1 MAHDDEHLSKF
12 EELLEAAVDLE
23 AVPEDYLICA
33 TYDPRLQVGLG
44 SGLWAGSAGGPGEW
58 SVGWICRWVWGGVC
72 GLYQRLLVSD
82 GVNSGVN
89 CLVGPSNRCGEK
101 GAR

>member
-44 SGLWAGSAGGPGEW
+44 GGL
-58 SVGWICRWVWGGVC
+58 
-72 GLYQRLLVSD
+72 
-82 GVNSGVN
+82 
-89 CLVGPSNRCGEK
+89 
-101 GAR
+101 